1 VKVLT
6 IGGRRKHESRCSSWN
21 RSCLLKENLV
31 RISGWTVPCLG
42 QGAVD
47 LMQEETEDHR
57 DLFTGLDSTR
67 SGLRISSFNWP
78 LLPVPEAVLL

>member
-1 VKVLT
+1 
-6 IGGRRKHESRCSSWN
+6 
-21 RSCLLKENLV
+21 
-31 RISGWTVPCLG
+31 
-42 QGAVD
+42 
-47 LMQEETEDHR
+47 MQEETEDDR